1 MRKILA
7 LAEKSDPLISA
18 LRTPLLRAGIELVV
32 ESDLDSLT
40 IEVACDSDEIAC
52 RLMHLGVEVCR
63 DTHAL
68 VLNRLSPYHSR
79 RQTAFEQSELAAAIW
94 AALALL
100 SVPVSNRPS
109 DCGLFPGA
117 DASYIAR
124 QIWGLGWEFS
134 NLFGS
139 IVSGPNGQIDPGQY
153 AQFGVALEESFAF
166 FLVGVH
172 VVPVFDSCHGLAIYE
187 DATRLALKLGS
198 IGITF
203 ALVVIGRKQ
212 DRPTILELNPWPP
225 EFLIKKCAEPIARA
239 MVEQYP

>member
-32 ESDLDSLT
+32 ESDLDSLA
-40 IEVACDSDEIAC
+40 IEVVCNSDEIGC

-63 DTHAL
+63 DTHSL

-79 RQTAFEQSELAAAIW
+79 RQSTFEQSEMAAAVW

-100 SVPVSNRPS
+100 SVPVLNRPS
-109 DCGLFPGA
+109 DYGLFPGT
-117 DASYIAR
+117 DASYIAPKVF
-124 QIWGLGWEFS
+124 QFGWEFS
-134 NLFGS
+134 DLFGA

-153 AQFGVALEESFAF
+153 AQFEVALEESFAF
-166 FLVGVH
+166 ILVGVN
-172 VVPVFDSCHGLAIYE
+172 VVPILDSCHGLATKE
-187 DATRLALKLGS
+187 DATRLASLLRN

-203 ALVVIGRKQ
+203 ALVVIGRKR
-212 DRPTILELNPWPP
+212 DRPVILELNPWPP
-225 EFLIKKCAEPIARA
+225 EYLIDEYAEPIARA